1 MNAQELIQN
10 SVLIEKVI
18 KEQGLQEKAGPFIS
32 ENAVIKTEKLEKT
45 IKGMQAENRG
55 LKFGIIGR
63 VKAGKSSLL
72 NALIFEGKDVLPK
85 AATTETSSLIILK
98 YAQNLSTQ
106 VEFYSQ
112 KDILEL
118 KNEHERYEKKF
129 KEIVSEEIKNLEEKQ
144 QGLLN
149 KTKEKLSNFSKSSS
163 RNKSDEEAP
172 KQKILS
178 PEEIRERAQKI
189 AKNELNNDAKLTAS
203 HDQYERMK
211 KSGLINPKDLETCIQ
226 ADSLEE
232 LNQKLYQF
240 VGKEGKFMPYTKAV
254 QISLN
259 NPNLKDLEFIDT
271 PGVNDPIVSRETRTK
286 ALLKECDVVF
296 VIIPSGNFL
305 TDSDMD
311 LFDRVSN
318 KEGIQ
323 RVYFV
328 ASQAD
333 SAVCAPSEVENSRH
347 HLPTALTNTQKIL
360 SSSLNATMS
369 LLKKKYPHQQ
379 EIFESAIKN
388 GVILTSGVC
397 YNLYKDLENQASW
410 EREKEEYQLAWENL
424 TNDYPDAFSS
434 HEARE
439 NLKRLSNIDAIRER
453 LEEAA
458 KEKENI
464 ISQRLQEYLKSQAN
478 NLSSLVANLLRE
490 LESEKN
496 RIKDADLNKISEQ
509 LKEYEKLSD
518 KIETDFKDTYEKF
531 VIDFIKETEDGLDE
545 TLKEFIENA
554 KEDSKKHEGEREDD
568 DIRSK
573 RVEEDGVSGSIKR
586 LLGGFFGWG
595 YEEKQYAVKV
605 TRKNIKAGVVV
616 DLLIKMH
623 DECAKA
629 LNRDAESFKKVFKE
643 KLYEKILSKLCEII
657 QDNGLIDK
665 YAFKKSVN
673 AVTDKIKFEE
683 FDYADMLPS
692 EIRGQTGFLEGD
704 EANQFI
710 KSVES
715 YVRDF
720 KGTTKNDVKDY
731 IKVLKENLKDQN
743 FAADVH
749 SKLVEEM
756 QNLRNQVGNKA
767 QSIDQI
773 EGQIKALKEI

>member
-1 MNAQELIQN
+1 MNAQELIQK
-10 SVLIEKVI
+10 SALIEKVI

-32 ENAVIKTEKLEKT
+32 ENAVIKTEELEKT

-55 LKFGIIGR
+55 LKVGIIGR

-72 NALIFEGKDVLPK
+72 NALIFERKDVLPK
-85 AATTETSSLIILK
+85 AATPMTASLTILK
-98 YAQNLSTQ
+98 YAQNLSAEAQ
-106 VEFYSQ
+106 FYNE
-112 KDILEL
+112 KDIEEL
-118 KNEHERYEKKF
+118 KRDHERYEKKF
-129 KEIVSEEIKNLEEKQ
+129 KEIVSEEVKNLEEKQ

-149 KTKEKLSNFSKSSS
+149 KAKGVMGGIGKAFSK
-163 RNKSDEEAP
+163 DHEEAP

-178 PEEIRERAQKI
+178 HKEIRERAQKI
-189 AKNELNNDAKLTAS
+189 AKNELNKDAKLTAS

-211 KSGLINPKDLETCIQ
+211 KSGLINPKDLEMRIQ

-240 VGKEGKFMPYTKAV
+240 VGKEGKFMPYTNAV

-259 NPNLKDLEFIDT
+259 NPNLKNLEIIDT
-271 PGVNDPIVSRETRTK
+271 PGVNDPVVSRESRTK

-296 VIIPSGNFL
+296 MIIPSSHFVGA
-305 TDSDMD
+305 DDID

-333 SAVCAPSEVENSRH
+333 SAVCTPSEVENSRH

-360 SSSLNATMS
+360 SSFLNATMS
-369 LLKKKYPHQQ
+369 LLEKKYPHQQ
-379 EIFESAIKN
+379 EIFESTIKN
-388 GVILTSGVC
+388 GIILTSGVC
-397 YNLYKDLENQASW
+397 YNLYKDFENQASW

-496 RIKDADLNKISEQ
+496 RIKDADLNNISEQ

-518 KIETDFKDTYEKF
+518 KIETNFKEEYDTF
-531 VIDFIKETEDGLDE
+531 VLNFIK
-545 TLKEFIENA
+545 
-554 KEDSKKHEGEREDD
+554 
-568 DIRSK
+568 DIK
-573 RVEEDGVSGSIKR
+573 NR
-586 LLGGFFGWG
+586 L
-595 YEEKQYAVKV
+595 
-605 TRKNIKAGVVV
+605 N
-616 DLLIKMH
+616 
-623 DECAKA
+623 
-629 LNRDAESFKKVFKE
+629 N
-643 KLYEKILSKLCEII
+643 
-657 QDNGLIDK
+657 
-665 YAFKKSVN
+665 
-673 AVTDKIKFEE
+673 
-683 FDYADMLPS
+683 
-692 EIRGQTGFLEGD
+692 
-704 EANQFI
+704 
-710 KSVES
+710 
-715 YVRDF
+715 
-720 KGTTKNDVKDY
+720 
-731 IKVLKENLKDQN
+731 
-743 FAADVH
+743 
-749 SKLVEEM
+749 
-756 QNLRNQVGNKA
+756 
-767 QSIDQI
+767 
-773 EGQIKALKEI
+773 ALKEAA

>member
-1 MNAQELIQN
+1 MIKMNAQELIQK
-10 SVLIEKVI
+10 SALIEKVI
-18 KEQGLQEKAGPFIS
+18 EKQGLQEKAGPFMS
-32 ENAVIKTEKLEKT
+32 ENAVIKTEELEKT
-45 IKGMQAENRG
+45 LKGMQAENRG
-55 LKFGIIGR
+55 LKVGIIGR

-85 AATTETSSLIILK
+85 AVTTETASLTILK
-98 YAQNLSTQ
+98 YTQNLSTQ

-129 KEIVSEEIKNLEEKQ
+129 KEIVSEEIKKLEEKQ

-149 KTKEKLSNFSKSSS
+149 KAKGVMGGIGKAFSK
-163 RNKSDEEAP
+163 DHEEAP

-211 KSGLINPKDLETCIQ
+211 KSGLINPKDLETRIQ

-259 NPNLKDLEFIDT
+259 NPNLKDLEIIDT
-271 PGVNDPIVSRETRTK
+271 PGVNDPIVSREARTK

-347 HLPTALTNTQKIL
+347 HLPTALENAQKIL

-388 GVILTSGVC
+388 GIILTSGVC
-397 YNLYKDLENQASW
+397 YSLYQDFENQASW

-518 KIETDFKDTYEKF
+518 KIEINFKEEYDTFVLNFIKDIKNRLNNALKEAAQTASDGIKEKEENPERVEQDSFWGGFKRLWGGVFGEDWGYESGIKAGA
-531 VIDFIKETEDGLDE
+531 VIDFLKAMNKDCED
-545 TLKEFIENA
+545 
-554 KEDSKKHEGEREDD
+554 
-568 DIRSK
+568 
-573 RVEEDGVSGSIKR
+573 
-586 LLGGFFGWG
+586 
-595 YEEKQYAVKV
+595 
-605 TRKNIKAGVVV
+605 
-616 DLLIKMH
+616 
-623 DECAKA
+623 A
-629 LNRDAESFKKVFKE
+629 LNDQVKSFKIDFRKELYAKV
-643 KLYEKILSKLCEII
+643 LPILREII
-657 QDNGLIDK
+657 NDESLIDEI
-665 YAFKKSVN
+665 AFKKSVH

-683 FDYADMLPS
+683 FDHTDIPS
-692 EIRGQTGFLEGD
+692 EIEG
-704 EANQFI
+704 
-710 KSVES
+710 
-715 YVRDF
+715 
-720 KGTTKNDVKDY
+720 
-731 IKVLKENLKDQN
+731 
-743 FAADVH
+743 
-749 SKLVEEM
+749 
-756 QNLRNQVGNKA
+756 
-767 QSIDQI
+767 
-773 EGQIKALKEI
+773 

>member
-1 MNAQELIQN
+1 MNAQELIQKN
-10 SVLIEKVI
+10 ALVEKVI

-32 ENAVIKTEKLEKT
+32 ENAVIKTEELEKT

-85 AATTETSSLIILK
+85 AATPMTASLTILK
-98 YAQNLSTQ
+98 YAQNLSTSVQ
-106 VEFYSQ
+106 FYDE
-112 KDILEL
+112 KDMEEL
-118 KNEHERYEKKF
+118 KRDHEKYEKKF
-129 KEIVSEEIKNLEEKQ
+129 KEIVSEEIKKLEEKQ

-149 KTKEKLSNFSKSSS
+149 KAKGVMGGIGKAFS
-163 RNKSDEEAP
+163 RNKSNEEVPKERILSDEE
-172 KQKILS
+172 ILKK
-178 PEEIRERAQKI
+178 AQKI

-203 HDQYERMK
+203 YDQYERMK
-211 KSGLINPKDLETCIQ
+211 KSGLINPKDLETRIQ

-259 NPNLKDLEFIDT
+259 NPNLKDLEIIDT
-271 PGVNDPIVSRETRTK
+271 PGVNNPIVSREERTK

-296 VIIPSGNFL
+296 VISPSNQFL

-333 SAVCAPSEVENSRH
+333 STVCAPSEVENSRH
-347 HLPTALTNTQKIL
+347 HLPTALENAQKSL
-360 SSSLNATMS
+360 SSSLNETMS

-388 GVILTSGVC
+388 GIILTSGVC
-397 YNLYKDLENQASW
+397 YNLYKDFENQASC

-439 NLKRLSNIDAIRER
+439 NLKRLSNIDAIRGR
-453 LEEAA
+453 LEEVA

-518 KIETDFKDTYEKF
+518 KIEINFKEEYDTFVLNFIKDIKNRLNNALKEAAQTASDDIKEKEENPERVAQDGFWGDFKRFWGGVFGKDWGYESGIKAGA
-531 VIDFIKETEDGLDE
+531 VIDF
-545 TLKEFIENA
+545 LKEMN
-554 KEDSKKHEGEREDD
+554 KDCED
-568 DIRSK
+568 
-573 RVEEDGVSGSIKR
+573 
-586 LLGGFFGWG
+586 
-595 YEEKQYAVKV
+595 
-605 TRKNIKAGVVV
+605 
-616 DLLIKMH
+616 
-623 DECAKA
+623 A
-629 LNRDAESFKKVFKE
+629 LNDQVKSFKIDFKKELYAKV
-643 KLYEKILSKLCEII
+643 LPVLREII
-657 QDNGLIDK
+657 NDDSLIDEV
-665 YAFKKSVN
+665 AFKTSVM
-673 AVTDKIKFEE
+673 AVLDSIKFEE
-683 FDYADMLPS
+683 FDYTDLLPS
-692 EIRGQTGFLEGD
+692 EIEGQTGFLKGD
-704 EANQFI
+704 EVKQFI
-710 KSVES
+710 ESVKS
-715 YVRDF
+715 YVRGFED
-720 KGTTKNDVKDY
+720 KTQTDVKKY
-731 IKVLKENLKDQN
+731 CTYLEKELKNQN
-743 FAADVH
+743 FADSY
-749 SKLVEEM
+749 SKLVEKT
-756 QNLRNQVGNKA
+756 QNLQNQVQNKA
-767 QSIDQI
+767 QSIAQLDA
-773 EGQIKALKEI
+773 QIKALKEI

>member
-1 MNAQELIQN
+1 MNAQELIQK
-10 SVLIEKVI
+10 SALIETVI
-18 KEQGLQEKAGPFIS
+18 KDQGLQEKAGPFIS
-32 ENAVIKTEKLEKT
+32 ENAVIKTEELEKT
-45 IKGMQAENRG
+45 LKGMQAENRG
-55 LKFGIIGR
+55 LKVGIIGR

-72 NALIFEGKDVLPK
+72 NALIFEGKNVLPK
-85 AATTETSSLIILK
+85 AATTETSSLTILK
-98 YAQNLSTQ
+98 YAQNLSAEAQ
-106 VEFYSQ
+106 FYDK
-112 KDILEL
+112 KDIEEL
-118 KNEHERYEKKF
+118 KRDHERYEKKF
-129 KEIVSEEIKNLEEKQ
+129 KEIVSEEIKKLEEKQ

-149 KTKEKLSNFSKSSS
+149 KAKGVMGGIGKAFSK
-163 RNKSDEEAP
+163 DHEEAP

-211 KSGLINPKDLETCIQ
+211 ESGLINPKDLETRIQ

-240 VGKEGKFMPYTKAV
+240 VGKEGKFMPHTKAV

-259 NPNLKDLEFIDT
+259 NPNLKDLEIIDT
-271 PGVNDPIVSRETRTK
+271 PGVNDLIVSREARTK

-333 SAVCAPSEVENSRH
+333 SAVCTPSEVENSRH

-379 EIFESAIKN
+379 EIFESVIKN
-388 GVILTSGVC
+388 GIILTSGVC
-397 YNLYKDLENQASW
+397 YSLYQDFENQASW

-464 ISQRLQEYLKSQAN
+464 ISQRLQGYLKSQAN

-518 KIETDFKDTYEKF
+518 KIETNFKEEYDTF
-531 VIDFIKETEDGLDE
+531 VLNFIK
-545 TLKEFIENA
+545 
-554 KEDSKKHEGEREDD
+554 
-568 DIRSK
+568 DIK
-573 RVEEDGVSGSIKR
+573 NR
-586 LLGGFFGWG
+586 L
-595 YEEKQYAVKV
+595 
-605 TRKNIKAGVVV
+605 N
-616 DLLIKMH
+616 
-623 DECAKA
+623 
-629 LNRDAESFKKVFKE
+629 N
-643 KLYEKILSKLCEII
+643 
-657 QDNGLIDK
+657 
-665 YAFKKSVN
+665 
-673 AVTDKIKFEE
+673 
-683 FDYADMLPS
+683 
-692 EIRGQTGFLEGD
+692 
-704 EANQFI
+704 
-710 KSVES
+710 
-715 YVRDF
+715 
-720 KGTTKNDVKDY
+720 
-731 IKVLKENLKDQN
+731 
-743 FAADVH
+743 
-749 SKLVEEM
+749 
-756 QNLRNQVGNKA
+756 
-767 QSIDQI
+767 
-773 EGQIKALKEI
+773 ALKEAA

>member
-1 MNAQELIQN
+1 MNEQELIQKN
-10 SVLIEKVI
+10 ALVEKVI

-32 ENAVIKTEKLEKT
+32 ENAVIKTEELEKT

-85 AATTETSSLIILK
+85 VATPMTASLTILK
-98 YAQNLSTQ
+98 YAQNLSAEAQ
-106 VEFYSQ
+106 FYNEQ
-112 KDILEL
+112 DIEEL
-118 KNEHERYEKKF
+118 KKDHERYEKKF
-129 KEIVSEEIKNLEEKQ
+129 KEIVSEEVKKIEEKQ

-149 KTKEKLSNFSKSSS
+149 KAKGVIGGIGKAFSG
-163 RNKSDEEAP
+163 NKSDEEAP
-172 KQKILS
+172 KERILS
-178 PEEIRERAQKI
+178 DEEILKKTQKI
-189 AKNELNNDAKLTAS
+189 AKKELDEDEKLTAS

-211 KSGLINPKDLETCIQ
+211 KSELINPKDLETRIQ

-259 NPNLKDLEFIDT
+259 NPNLKDLEIIDT
-271 PGVNDPIVSRETRTK
+271 PGVNDPIVSREARTK

-347 HLPTALTNTQKIL
+347 HLPTALENAQKIL
-360 SSSLNATMS
+360 SSSLNETMS
-369 LLKKKYPHQQ
+369 LLKKKYHHQQ

-388 GVILTSGVC
+388 GIILTSGVC
-397 YNLYKDLENQASW
+397 YNLYKDFENQASW

-424 TNDYPDAFSS
+424 TNDYPDAFDSDDKS
-434 HEARE
+434 KES
-439 NLKRLSNIDAIRER
+439 LLLLSNMGAIRER

-464 ISQRLQEYLKSQAN
+464 ISQRLQKYLEAQAN
-478 NLSSLVANLLRE
+478 NLHNLIMQLSQD
-490 LESEKN
+490 LEKEKN

-518 KIETDFKDTYEKF
+518 KIEINFKEEYDTFVLNFIKDIKNRLNNALKEAAQTASDGVKEKEENPERVEQDGFWGGFKRLWGGVFGEDWGYESGIKAGA
-531 VIDFIKETEDGLDE
+531 VIDF
-545 TLKEFIENA
+545 LKEMN
-554 KEDSKKHEGEREDD
+554 KDYED
-568 DIRSK
+568 
-573 RVEEDGVSGSIKR
+573 
-586 LLGGFFGWG
+586 
-595 YEEKQYAVKV
+595 
-605 TRKNIKAGVVV
+605 
-616 DLLIKMH
+616 
-623 DECAKA
+623 A
-629 LNRDAESFKKVFKE
+629 LNDQVKSFKIDFKKELYAKVFP
-643 KLYEKILSKLCEII
+643 ILREII
-657 QDNGLIDK
+657 NDDSLIDEV
-665 YAFKKSVN
+665 AFKKSVH
-673 AVTDKIKFEE
+673 AVTDKIEFKE
-683 FDYADMLPS
+683 FDHTDIPS
-692 EIRGQTGFLEGD
+692 EIEGQTGFLKGD
-704 EANQFI
+704 EVKQFI
-710 KSVES
+710 ESVKS
-715 YVRDF
+715 YVRGFED
-720 KGTTKNDVKDY
+720 KTLRDVKEY
-731 IKVLKENLKDQN
+731 CTYLKKELENQN
-743 FAADVH
+743 FADSY
-749 SKLVEEM
+749 SKLVEKT
-756 QNLRNQVGNKA
+756 QNLKNQVQNKA
-767 QSIDQI
+767 QSIAQLDV
-773 EGQIKALKEI
+773 QIKALKEI